1 MVVIVI
7 NCVKIDNYHYF
18 ASSALFQIDAFKEV
32 RSPDRT
38 LIEAKIHIGTQAS
51 HLHPC
56 KQRAM
61 WGALCGVPANNV
73 QWGALPAGSPLT
85 TCSGVRSAESPQTTC
100 SGVRSADVSEQSEG
114 CHTSGLLTKRDCLT
128 LLDSPLTNV
137 KQI

>member
-32 RSPDRT
+32 RSPGRT
-38 LIEAKIHIGTQAS
+38 LIEAKIHIGTQVS
-51 HLHPC
+51 HPHPR
-56 KQRAM
+56 KQRAV
-61 WGALCGVPANNV
+61 GCALCGVPANNV
-73 QWGALPAGSPLT
+73 QWGALCRPFRTKRRIL
-85 TCSGVRSAESPQTTC
+85 
-100 SGVRSADVSEQSEG
+100 
-114 CHTSGLLTKRDCLT
+114 CHTSGLLTKRDYLT

>member
-7 NCVKIDNYHYF
+7 NCVKIDNNHYF

-32 RSPDRT
+32 RSPGRT

-51 HLHPC
+51 HPHPR
-56 KQRAM
+56 KQRAV
-61 WGALCGVPANNV
+61 G
-73 QWGALPAGSPLT
+73 
-85 TCSGVRSAESPQTTC
+85 CSLRTFQNKTKDSMPYK
-100 SGVRSADVSEQSEG
+100 RFIN
-114 CHTSGLLTKRDCLT
+114 KRDCLT

>member
-32 RSPDRT
+32 RSPGRT

-51 HLHPC
+51 HPHPH
-56 KQRAM
+56 KQRAV
-61 WGALCGVPANNV
+61 GCAHCGR
-73 QWGALPAGSPLT
+73 LRTKRRIL
-85 TCSGVRSAESPQTTC
+85 
-100 SGVRSADVSEQSEG
+100 

-128 LLDSPLTNV
+128 LLDSPFTNV

>member
-32 RSPDRT
+32 RSPGRT

-51 HLHPC
+51 HPHPC

-73 QWGALPAGSPLT
+73 QWGALCGPF
-85 TCSGVRSAESPQTTC
+85 R
-100 SGVRSADVSEQSEG
+100 
-114 CHTSGLLTKRDCLT
+114 TKRRMPYKRFINKKRLPNSVRQPLNQREADIKLNSFSSQK
-128 LLDSPLTNV
+128 LLWF
-137 KQI
+137 